1 MPNPQVQA
9 QALGSVDQADDRR
22 SCQCSKVDLRCKS
35 RPTAGKKI
43 DTGCKTV
50 SDGSNNNNSNER
62 SNSGSSSSSSSSI
75 TSNHRRGKRIRVQA
89 FQGGLLLGCEALKGG
104 KGLVCLLARYR

>member
-35 RPTAGKKI
+35 RPTAGKKN
-43 DTGCKTV
+43 DTGCKRV
-50 SDGSNNNNSNER
+50 SDGIIIKIVMREAIVVVAAAAAVVVVVVVVAVIIGGER
-62 SNSGSSSSSSSSI
+62 GFESKLFREDCCWGM
-75 TSNHRRGKRIRVQA
+75 KP
-89 FQGGLLLGCEALKGG
+89 
-104 KGLVCLLARYR
+104 